1 MKLDTRDWGQE
12 MRIEEDIFLDEYGI
26 RRKKFVYDRRIH
38 YSYVFVAGNEVY
50 TVIVGSLADE
60 LTFTKIGYKMP
71 MKALFPVNGMAE
83 IYFDVFD
90 GMDSFGDF
98 RHVKFAGLGGAVV
111 LQTVS
116 LVLIA
121 HFESFNVGGFVF
133 QAASG
138 GVVDIGR
145 RTSLEETYDYMLGLK
160 NEPRYNKRTGLPKKA
175 PRPLIPE
182 DLQAYKTTVTEGRA
196 CYVIL

>member
-1 MKLDTRDWGQE
+1 
-12 MRIEEDIFLDEYGI
+12 MRIEEEIFLDDYGM
-26 RRKKFVYDRRIH
+26 RRKRFIYDRRIH
-38 YSYVFVAGNEVY
+38 HSYVFVAGNEVY

-60 LTFTKIGYKMP
+60 QIFTRSGYKMP
-71 MKALFPVNGMAE
+71 MKALFPINGMAE

-90 GMDSFGDF
+90 GMDSLGNF
-98 RHVKFAGLGGAVV
+98 RHVRFAGLGGAVV

-121 HFESFNVGGFVF
+121 HFETFNVGGFVF

-145 RTSLEETYDYMLGLK
+145 RTSLEDIYDYMLGLK
-160 NEPRYNKRTGLPKKA
+160 NEPRYNARTGLPKKA

-182 DLQAYKTTVTEGRA
+182 DFHAYKTVTEGRA
-196 CYVIL
+196 SYVILQ